1 MWKFLLGALV
11 AIGGA
16 FALIHFNYLHIATL
30 EDETSPQG
38 IAAASSDGWMGDAD
52 KLQSHLNF
60 LADDLMEGR
69 EAGTRGYDIAA
80 LYAANY
86 FGSLGLKPGGDNG
99 AYLQSVPLLKINAD
113 YSASRLSVS
122 RNDEE
127 DVFEPQEDFVM
138 GGNNAH
144 QESDVSAPIVFVGF
158 GAEAPGFGVNSYEGI
173 DVQGKIV
180 VMFAGGPSNLPAEE
194 RAHFGSGSTKAAL
207 AASKGAVGIITIY
220 TPAFE
225 QVIPFPR
232 AVQLLARTGMTW
244 THDDG
249 AAHDAYPQLR
259 VSALIAPDA
268 AQRLF
273 EGAQMSY
280 ADVRAAAETGDA
292 PSFDLVGEVAMA
304 QRSTHENVSS
314 SNVAA
319 IIEGSDPALSDEY
332 VVYTAHLDHDGF
344 GPEIDGDSLYNGAV
358 DNASGSAVVLD
369 VARAFAE
376 AKEKPRR
383 SIIFLLVTAEEKG
396 LRGAGYYAHN
406 PTVPIE
412 NIVANVNIDGALFFY
427 DFADVIA
434 FGDAHST
441 MKGHV
446 ETAASAM
453 GLGVL
458 PDPYPAQ
465 GFFTRSDHYRFV
477 QQGVPSVFT
486 LLGFAATDGTQAGK
500 DVIENY
506 LANQYHQPDDD
517 LSLPFDYEF
526 GAKFVEF
533 QYRLG
538 QSIADAD
545 MRPVWNEGDF
555 FGDLYGRE

>member
-1 MWKFLLGALV
+1 MWKFLLGALA
-11 AIGGA
+11 AISSA
-16 FALIHFNYLHIATL
+16 YALIHFNYLHVATTK
-30 EDETSPQG
+30 DETSSQSTE
-38 IAAASSDGWMGDAD
+38 AASSDGWIGNAD

-60 LADDLMEGR
+60 LADDLLEGR
-69 EAGTRGYDIAA
+69 ETGARGYDIAA
-80 LYAANY
+80 LYATNY
-86 FGSLGLKPGGDNG
+86 FRSLGLKPGGGNG
-99 AYLQSVPLLKINAD
+99 SYLQSVPLLKINAD
-113 YSASRLSVS
+113 YSASQFTIKRGSVE
-122 RNDEE
+122 N
-127 DVFEPQEDFVM
+127 VFQPQEDFVM
-138 GGNNAH
+138 SGNSAY

-158 GAEAPGFGVNSYEGI
+158 GVEAPEFGVNSYEGI

-180 VMFAGGPSNLPAEE
+180 VMLTGGPPNLPAEE
-194 RAHFGSGSTKAAL
+194 RAHFGSSSTKAAL
-207 AASKGAVGIITIY
+207 AASKGAVGVISIY
-220 TPAFE
+220 TTAFE
-225 QVIPFPR
+225 QIIPFPR
-232 AVQLLARTGMTW
+232 AVQLRARAGMTW

-280 ADVRAAAETGDA
+280 ADVKAAAETGDA

-314 SNVAA
+314 SNIAA
-319 IIEGSDPALSDEY
+319 IMEGSDPALSDEY

-344 GPEIDGDSLYNGAV
+344 GPEVDGDSLYNGAV

-434 FGDAHST
+434 FGDTHST
-441 MKGHV
+441 MKTHV

-477 QQGVPSVFT
+477 QQGIPSVFT
-486 LLGFAATDGTQAGK
+486 LLGFNATDGSNTGQQA
-500 DVIENY
+500 IESY
-506 LANQYHQPDDD
+506 IANKYHQPDDD
-517 LSLPFDYEF
+517 LSMPFDYEI

-545 MRPVWNEGDF
+545 ERPVWNEGDF